1 VLPTKRPADNNVH
14 NTVVINNVTNTVTIM
29 NPNGQTQAV
38 PPAVAMAPA
47 AQPAAVA

>member
-29 NPNGQTQAV
+29 NPNGQTQTCRLRSRWRLR
-38 PPAVAMAPA
+38 PARRRRI
-47 AQPAAVA
+47 

>member
-14 NTVVINNVTNTVTIM
+14 NTVVINNVTNTVT
-29 NPNGQTQAV
+29 PNGQTQAV